1 MKLKNNII
9 SIPLFYKDNT
19 QKELQYEHA
28 FVIKKD
34 YVSNK
39 IMYTLL
45 RQNGQIYEAVYDSI
59 TKLNS
64 FNICVL
70 SIEEQID
77 AFNKHFFKFINPPKH
92 LKQHIKEHIKNDK
105 PDKQ

>member
-9 SIPLFYKDNT
+9 SIPLFYKDQT
-19 QKELQYEHA
+19 KKELEYEQA

-39 IMYTLL
+39 IIYTLL
-45 RQNGQIYEAVYDSI
+45 RKNGQIYEFLTDSI

-64 FNICVL
+64 YNICIL
-70 SIEEQID
+70 SIEEQIKE
-77 AFNKHFFKFINPPKH
+77 FNEHFYKYINPPKH
-92 LKQHIKEHIKNDK
+92 LKQHLKNDK